1 MFGIFQ
7 KKNKT
12 QESKGRNGQPS
23 LLGVYHTTNCISALY
38 PKLEVPDFTFHD
50 LKGMNELKVSIVEAC
65 KLITSEWRSGSM
77 GKNGILL
84 YGEPGNGKT
93 AFGRA
98 IAGSYRLPFF
108 EIKAAN
114 ITSQWIGETS
124 RAITESFDFVKRN
137 APCVLMLDEIDSL
150 ITELD
155 RNSNNNQRDIRNT
168 MLTELIDIRN
178 FDVFVIGATNYFD
191 KLSGAAVREGR
202 FDFKIEVKSPDL
214 EARSAI
220 IRQMIA
226 SPVDDVLLNIVSKR
240 YAGFSV
246 KRIMSIAGEA
256 ERLAEG
262 GAIQIEH
269 FTAGLRKIQG
279 SFGNALRD
287 VPGLSEL
294 SFNANLRSDIEDLV
308 MELSAVDQLLLNRST
323 PFKGALFVG
332 PAGTGKT
339 AVAKSIAKETKWA
352 FLDVS
357 APDIL
362 ADFSLMEETYR
373 KAKDLRPCVV
383 FIDEATE
390 LIKERTISSHATHTN
405 KLLTIIDGFGEA
417 IPDVV
422 FMAATNHGDD
432 VDEAVARRLY
442 RRINFELPD
451 ISTRR
456 DVILNWAERN
466 ENASPSVRRSL
477 DSLAL
482 RSEGMSAANILNWL
496 DTEYKRAVLAGIRK
510 QTTPDFRE
518 YFH

>member
-1 MFGIFQ
+1 MIGIFQ
-7 KKNKT
+7 KKKKK
-12 QESKGRNGQPS
+12 QESIGRNGQPS
-23 LLGVYHTTNCISALY
+23 LVGVYHTTNCIASLY
-38 PKLEVPDFTFHD
+38 PHLEVPDFTFND
-50 LKGMNELKVSIVEAC
+50 LKGMNDLKVSIVEAC
-65 KLITSEWRSGSM
+65 KNITSEWRSGSM

-93 AFGRA
+93 AFGLA
-98 IAGSYRLPFF
+98 IAGSYKLPFF

-137 APCVLMLDEIDSL
+137 APCVLMLDELDSL
-150 ITELD
+150 IADLD
-155 RNSNNNQRDIRNT
+155 KNSNKDQRDIRNT
-168 MLTELIDIRN
+168 MLTELVDIRN

-202 FDFKIEVKSPDL
+202 FDFKIEVKSPDR
-214 EARSAI
+214 EARCAI
-220 IRQMIA
+220 IRQTIG
-226 SPVDDVLLNIVSKR
+226 SPVDDELLNIVSKR

-256 ERLAEG
+256 KRFAEG
-262 GAIQIEH
+262 GTLQIQH
-269 FTAGLRKIQG
+269 FSAGLRKIQG

-287 VPGLSEL
+287 VPGLNEL
-294 SFNANLRSDIEDLV
+294 SFNENLRADVDDLV
-308 MELSAVDQLLLNRST
+308 MELSAVDQLLLHGT
-323 PFKGALFVG
+323 KPFKGALFVG

-339 AVAKSIAKETKWA
+339 AVAKAIAKETNWA

-383 FIDEATE
+383 FIDEATD
-390 LIKERTISSHATHTN
+390 LIKERTISSHASHTN

-451 ISTRR
+451 NATRR
-456 DVILNWAERN
+456 DVILNWTKRN
-466 ENASPSVRRSL
+466 DKASSAVRRSL
-477 DSLAL
+477 DSLAA

-496 DTEYKRAVLAGIRK
+496 DTEYKRAVLAGLRG
-510 QTTPDFRE
+510 QAAPDFHA